1 MAVRSSP
8 PVTPPTGFQNKL
20 PAAMSQSENPELQRP
35 GHEVTLEDVRAL
47 MGAST
52 PHFAMQLRVRIKSL
66 IKSLPAESPARIA
79 GEAEIARLD
88 QIAFA
93 GETRGHKPEDGLSTL
108 ASLSVGELQGDP
120 PADAA

>member
-1 MAVRSSP
+1 
-8 PVTPPTGFQNKL
+8 
-20 PAAMSQSENPELQRP
+20 MSQSENPELLTP

-66 IKSLPAESPARIA
+66 IGGLPAEHPARVA

-93 GETRGHKPEDGLSTL
+93 GETRGHKPEDGLGTL
-108 ASLSVGELQGDP
+108 ASLSVGDLQGEA
-120 PADAA
+120 PADLA

>member
-1 MAVRSSP
+1 
-8 PVTPPTGFQNKL
+8 
-20 PAAMSQSENPELQRP
+20 
-35 GHEVTLEDVRAL
+35 

-66 IKSLPAESPARIA
+66 IRDLPAEHPARVA

-93 GETRGHKPEDGLSTL
+93 GETRGHKPEDGLGTL

-120 PADAA
+120 PADVA